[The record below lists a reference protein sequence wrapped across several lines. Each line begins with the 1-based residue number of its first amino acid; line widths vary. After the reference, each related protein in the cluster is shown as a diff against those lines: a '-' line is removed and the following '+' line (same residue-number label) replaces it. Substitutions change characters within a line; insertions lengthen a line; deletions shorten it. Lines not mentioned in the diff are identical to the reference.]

1 MTSTQQVPVLI
12 VGGGLVGL
20 SAALFLE
27 YHAVPFVLVEKRTC
41 ASVLPRSRGVHIRT
55 VELFRQLGIDKRVQQ
70 VAATALKAGQFGG
83 ARRGA
88 TLITSEPLDLTHLRQ
103 SLADREPSPSSFCFL
118 PQVQLE
124 PLLAGLA
131 RERGGDLRFG
141 VELTEFAADLGGVTA
156 TVRDQAGD
164 VSIIR
169 ADYLIAADGAG
180 SPIRR
185 ELGITGWE
193 LPPTHHCINV
203 FVRTDLTEV
212 LDGRTFSQ
220 CEIANDAVRG
230 LVLTKNNTDE
240 WSFHLEYDPER
251 ESPDDYPVARC
262 VELVRAAIGVP
273 DIDVEVLAKSAWDTG
288 VFVADEYRRGRIFL
302 VGDAAHRHA
311 PWGGF
316 GANTGIADA
325 HNLMWKLA
333 SVLSGTAGPELLDTY
348 QPERRPRAIVAAEQ
362 ARLGTDFNTRYGV
375 ETPDN
380 AADRA
385 RQLPHDTVMTRYR
398 YTSAA
403 ILGGSTGPLH
413 VDELTG
419 QVGTRVPHVW
429 IDQSQRISTLDLNG
443 PGFALL
449 VTGTSAAWRDAVAE
463 AQWETG
469 IDIIVHALPMAEWA
483 TRTGL
488 SEGGALLVRPDGI
501 VAGRSDEDLY
511 PSTLTA
517 ALRHLVGDS
526 SSGADT
532 LDETTT
538 AAATW

>member
-27 YHAVPFVLVEKRTC
+27 YHGVPFVLVEKRTG
-41 ASVLPRSRGVHIRT
+41 ASVLPRSRGLHIRT
-55 VELFRQLGIDKRVQQ
+55 VELFRQIGIDKRVQR
-70 VAATALKAGQFGG
+70 VAAAEWKGGRFGG

-88 TLITSEPLDLTHLRQ
+88 TLITAEQLDPGNVVQ
-103 SLADREPSPSSFCFL
+103 SLADREPSPSGFCFL
-118 PQVQLE
+118 PQAQLE
-124 PLLAGLA
+124 PLLADLA

-141 VELTEFAADLGGVTA
+141 TELTEFVPDGYGVTA
-156 TVRDQAGD
+156 TVRDQAGE

-169 ADYLIAADGAG
+169 ADYLIAADGAN

-193 LPPTHHCINV
+193 LPPTHHNINV

-220 CEIANDAVRG
+220 CEIVNNQMRG
-230 LVLTKNNTDE
+230 LVLAKNNTDE
-240 WSFHLEYDPER
+240 WSFHFEYDAAR
-251 ESPDDYPVARC
+251 EGLADYPVDRC
-262 VELVRAAIGVP
+262 VELVRAAVGVP
-273 DIDVEVLAKSAWDTG
+273 GIEVEVLAKSSWDTG

-311 PWGGF
+311 PSGGY

-325 HNLMWKLA
+325 HNLIWKLA
-333 SVLSGTAGPELLDTY
+333 SVLSGTAGPALLDSY
-348 QPERRPRAIVAAEQ
+348 QSERRPRAIVAAEQ
-362 ARLGTDFNTRYGV
+362 ARLGTDVNTRYRI

-380 AADRA
+380 ATNLA
-385 RQLPHDTVMTRYR
+385 RQLTNDTVMTRYR
-398 YTSAA
+398 YTSTAL
-403 ILGGSTGPLH
+403 LGESTGTPH

-419 QVGTRVPHVW
+419 QIGTRVPHVW
-429 IDQSQRISTLDLNG
+429 IDRSQQISTLDLNG

-469 IDIIVHALPMAEWA
+469 IDIVVHALPMAEWA

-488 SEGGALLVRPDGI
+488 PEGSALLVRPDGI
-501 VAGRSDEDLY
+501 VAGRSDADLS
-511 PSTLTA
+511 PGTLTA
-517 ALRHLVGDS
+517 ALRHLVGDPS
-526 SSGADT
+526 CGANV
-532 LDETTT
+532 LEEST
-538 AAATW
+538 AAVW

>member
-27 YHAVPFVLVEKRTC
+27 YHAVPFVLVEKRTG

-55 VELFRQLGIDKRVQQ
+55 VELFRQIGIDKRVQQ

-88 TLITSEPLDLTHLRQ
+88 TLTTAESLDLGNLVQ
-103 SLADREPSPSSFCFL
+103 SLANREPSPAGFCFL

-124 PLLAGLA
+124 PLLADLA

-141 VELTEFAADLGGVTA
+141 VELTEFAADKSGVTA

-193 LPPTHHCINV
+193 LPPTHHYLNV

-220 CEIANDAVRG
+220 CEIVNDEVRG

-240 WSFHLEYDPER
+240 WSFHFEYDPAR
-251 ESPDDYPVARC
+251 ETLADYSAQRC

-273 DIDVEVLAKSAWDTG
+273 GIEVEVLAKSAWDTG

-311 PWGGF
+311 PWGGY

-325 HNLMWKLA
+325 HNLIWKLA
-333 SVLSGTAGPELLDTY
+333 AVLSGTAGPALLDSY

-362 ARLGTDFNTRYGV
+362 ARLGTDFDTRYGV

-380 AADRA
+380 AADLA
-385 RQLPHDTVMTRYR
+385 RQLANDVVMTRYR
-398 YTSAA
+398 YTSTA
-403 ILGGSTGPLH
+403 ILGDRTGTAH
-413 VDELTG
+413 VDQLTG

-429 IDQSQRISTLDLNG
+429 IDQSQQISSLDLNG

-469 IDIIVHALPMAEWA
+469 IDIVVHALPMAEWA

-488 SEGGALLVRPDGI
+488 PEGGALLVRPDGI

-511 PSTLTA
+511 PSALTA
-517 ALRHLVGDS
+517 ALRRLVGAS
-526 SSGADT
+526 SNGANL
-532 LDETTT
+532 LDEAT
-538 AAATW
+538 AGAW

>member
-12 VGGGLVGL
+12 VGGGLAGL

-27 YHAVPFVLVEKRTC
+27 YHGVPFALVEKRTC

-55 VELFRQLGIDKRVQQ
+55 VELFRQLGIDRRVQQ
-70 VAATALKAGQFGG
+70 VAATALKAGRFGG

-88 TLITSEPLDLTHLRQ
+88 TLTTAEQLDLGNFVQ
-103 SLADREPSPSSFCFL
+103 SLANREPSPSSFCFL

-124 PLLAGLA
+124 PLLADLA

-141 VELTEFAADLGGVTA
+141 VELTEFKADKCGVTA

-193 LPPTHHCINV
+193 LPPTHHYINV

-220 CEIANDAVRG
+220 CEIVNDTVRG

-240 WSFHLEYDPER
+240 WSFHFEYDAAR
-251 ESPDDYPVARC
+251 EGLADYPVDRC

-273 DIDVEVLAKSAWDTG
+273 DIEVEVLAESAWDTG

-311 PWGGF
+311 PWGGY

-325 HNLMWKLA
+325 HNLIWKLA
-333 SVLSGTAGPELLDTY
+333 SVLSGTAGPALLDSY
-348 QPERRPRAIVAAEQ
+348 QPERRPRALVAAEQ
-362 ARLGTDFNTRYGV
+362 ARLGTDFDTRYGV
-375 ETPDN
+375 ETLDN
-380 AADRA
+380 AADLA
-385 RQLPHDTVMTRYR
+385 RQLANDTVMTRYR
-398 YTSAA
+398 YTSTAL
-403 ILGGSTGPLH
+403 LGGSTGAPH

-429 IDQSQRISTLDLNG
+429 IDRSQQISTLDLNG

-501 VAGRSDEDLY
+501 VAGRSDVDLA
-511 PSTLTA
+511 PGTLTA
-517 ALRHLVGDS
+517 ALRHLVGDPAG
-526 SSGADT
+526 GANI
-532 LDETTT
+532 LEEST
-538 AAATW
+538 AAAW